1 MDPWVYRYTHD
12 NTSSTT
18 QWHAQISRK
27 PDISEKKM
35 DEEVHGFA
43 SDNVDVLPTRFQADQ
58 YAPNGSGSGA
68 HKGLDSYGPRWNTNG
83 GNNNNYS

>member
-1 MDPWVYRYTHD
+1 MEENVHKFASENVDALPRLRREDTPYPPNGV
-12 NTSSTT
+12 SSGYPGASTAFS
-18 QWHAQISRK
+18 QKK

-58 YAPNGSGSGA
+58 Y
-68 HKGLDSYGPRWNTNG
+68 
-83 GNNNNYS
+83 